1 MIGALG
7 ILAGFAISLGVAHFA
22 VPWVLEWLRMDLGMD
37 PTVPEEALTGWKVGA
52 FERGFFTVGVAAGM
66 PGVLTAMMLWIAL
79 KMAVQWGTQG
89 KDGQDIE
96 AVRLTALLG
105 SLTSMM
111 FALVGGGVVRM
122 GWMLLG

>member
-22 VPWVLEWLRMDLGMD
+22 VPWVLEWLHVDLGVD
-37 PTVPEEALTGWKVGA
+37 SSLPGEALTGWKVGA
-52 FERGFFTVGVAAGM
+52 FERGFFTVGVAAGI
-66 PGVLTAMMLWIAL
+66 PGVLTAMMVWIAL
-79 KMAVQWGTQG
+79 KMATHWGTLG
-89 KDGQDIE
+89 KESQDIE
-96 AVRLTALLG
+96 AIRLTALLG